1 MILHKS
7 PVRFATLTYE
17 PSYEVILL
25 RVILRLPALQ
35 LFEAEETHGDV
46 WTVLRRG
53 VNEASFGHLEKHMNK
68 QTP

>member
-7 PVRFATLTYE
+7 PVLLFAILTHE
-17 PSYEVILL
+17 PSYVVILL

-46 WTVLRRG
+46 WTVL
-53 VNEASFGHLEKHMNK
+53 
-68 QTP
+68 